1 MDNTFTPTELIEEVK
16 NLISFSISNLEAEKS
31 NFTIMHRAIIKKYF
45 EAKNVKIDYEKQQ
58 VEMQIPVGRK
68 KYTRITFECQNI
80 ERFLK
85 ACLKEDE
92 KNLYFYQDLLSHYNV
107 IVAA

>member
-1 MDNTFTPTELIEEVK
+1 MNSTYTPTELIEEVK

-45 EAKNVKIDYEKQQ
+45 EAKNVKIDYNKQL
-58 VEMQIPVGRK
+58 VEMQIPVGKK
-68 KYTRITFECQNI
+68 KYTSITFECQDI

-85 ACLKEDE
+85 ACLKQDE